1 MGIPKSIKIAL
12 VALLLMAVAN
22 LAFAQNTKGDK
33 PARALPKLIQKS
45 KPKKAK
51 AVKSSTRDI
60 SGRRLRTKNKS
71 SAVRAI
77 EQPPATYYGKKRKG
91 DKPGRPVS
99 PGRIQSSTARAARNN
114 VYPNRGP
121 YVNNK
126 ARKPRS
132 GERSFSKAPYRNAT
146 PQIISR
152 SGERV
157 FSPPRKNR
165 SAPRSA
171 SRSFV
176 TRGKKNVYWGKF
188 SKGEKPYT
196 KDIAGRELRTR
207 NYKSPPPV
215 FEAGPRSYK
224 PKKLKGR
231 DRPYQGTFKSGYA
244 SATKRGERAWR
255 GNVSGRPIGRTSSG
269 RKTENPGR
277 FVFPRKLSVSG
288 NRGRTNRPLP
298 GSGYQSRSRDSKGVQ
313 GALPPRV
320 PKGGAGIG
328 SYRGNIKLG
337 YQSTTFT
344 RQGIG
349 YAGGIKGKRPLKG
362 GGSISGRRWNN
373 NGNSLGAKVPP
384 GFAAR
389 AGNYTG
395 NIRLKTAKHNYRDQ
409 GEEFTGFTRSK
420 RPLKGGG
427 SISGKRWNNNGNA
440 IGAKVPPGFAA
451 RAGNYSGNIKLKNA
465 KHNFRDQGEEFTGFT
480 KSKRPLKGGGSISG
494 RPRNNNGNPLSVRT
508 PGAGA
513 RGAGTYAGNIR
524 IQNTYPRMRDQ
535 GEEFTGF
542 IKSRRPK
549 KGGGSVSGKLWN
561 NHEKPIDVRTPL
573 ARDAKSANY
582 SGKIKVEYGYIK
594 NPRASKLALKK
605 KEPANTILAAKG
617 LQVPVKRDYRFVQNP
632 KANKNSLKKREPN
645 DDVFA
650 VEGLQVKVKRDY
662 KYVQNP
668 KANKNSLKKKEPD
681 DDVFAVEGL
690 QVKVKQGKYVKKPN
704 AKEGMLKGI
713 GPSSASVKASEYE
726 GRMKMLW
733 SYKHNPS
740 SNKSAL
746 DVRKPNQTFSKGN
759 TFQGRARL
767 TRNYRHNPKSD
778 KDALKVIAPGRAY
791 AKINNYQGNLKMSK
805 PRGKGLH
812 PDAKFAHGHRDN
824 VKSERTILM
833 NIKLWW
839 AKLFKKSDNQTEA
852 VKEKVRRP
860 RYDKKEK
867 ELWKDLYD

>member
-1 MGIPKSIKIAL
+1 VGIPKSFKIGL
-12 VALLLMAVAN
+12 LALLLMAVAN
-22 LAFAQNTKGDK
+22 LTFGQNTKGDK
-33 PARALPKLIQKS
+33 PARALPKQIQKS
-45 KPKKAK
+45 KPKKEK
-51 AVKSSTRDI
+51 VVKSNTRDI

-71 SAVRAI
+71 SAVPAI

-99 PGRIQSSTARAARNN
+99 PRRIQSSTARAARNN
-114 VYPNRGP
+114 VYPNSGP
-121 YVNNK
+121 YVNNNS
-126 ARKPRS
+126 RKPRS

-146 PQIISR
+146 PQVVSR

-157 FSPPRKNR
+157 FSPPRKSR

-188 SKGEKPYT
+188 RKGEKPYT

-207 NYKSPPPV
+207 NFKSPPMV
-215 FEAGPRSYK
+215 FEAGPRPYK

-231 DRPYQGTFKSGYA
+231 DRPYRGTFKSGYA

-255 GNVSGRPIGRTSSG
+255 GDVSGRSLRRTSSG
-269 RKTENPGR
+269 RKTENPGQ
-277 FVFPRKLSVSG
+277 FIFPRKFSVSG
-288 NRGRTNRPLP
+288 NRGRANGPLP
-298 GSGYQSRSRDSKGVQ
+298 G
-313 GALPPRV
+313 
-320 PKGGAGIG
+320 
-328 SYRGNIKLG
+328 
-337 YQSTTFT
+337 
-344 RQGIG
+344 
-349 YAGGIKGKRPLKG
+349 
-362 GGSISGRRWNN
+362 GSINGRRWNN
-373 NGNSLGAKVPP
+373 NGNSIGAKVPP

-389 AGNYTG
+389 TGNYTG
-395 NIRLKTAKHNYRDQ
+395 NIRLRNAKHIFRDQ
-409 GEEFTGFTRSK
+409 GEEFTGFTRSI
-420 RPLKGGG
+420 RQLKGGG
-427 SISGKRWNNNGNA
+427 SISGKRWNNNGNS
-440 IGAKVPPGFAA
+440 IGVKVPPGSAA
-451 RAGNYSGNIKLKNA
+451 RTGNYTGNIRLKNA
-465 KHNFRDQGEEFTGFT
+465 KHTFRDQGEEFTGFT
-480 KSKRPLKGGGSISG
+480 KTKRPLKGGGSISG
-494 RPRNNNGNPLSVRT
+494 QPQNNNGNPLSVRT

-513 RGAGTYAGNIR
+513 RGGGTYSGNIR
-524 IQNTYPRMRDQ
+524 IQNAYPRMRDQ

-542 IKSRRPK
+542 IKSIKPK

-561 NHEKPIDVRTPL
+561 NKEKPIASRAPL
-573 ARDAKSANY
+573 ARDTKITNY
-582 SGKIKVEYGYIK
+582 SGKIKMEYGYIK
-594 NPRASKLALKK
+594 NLRASKLALKK
-605 KEPANTILAAKG
+605 KEPASTILAEKD
-617 LQVPVKRDYRFVQNP
+617 LILPVKRDYLFVQNP
-632 KANKNSLKKREPN
+632 KANRNSLKKREPN
-645 DDVFA
+645 DDTFA
-650 VEGLQVKVKRDY
+650 AEGLQVKVKRDYKYVQNPKANNNSLKKREPNDDTFAAEGLQVKVKRDY

-690 QVKVKQGKYVKKPN
+690 QIKVKQGKYIKKPN
-704 AKEGMLKGI
+704 AKDGMLKGI
-713 GPSSASVKASEYE
+713 GPSSASIKASEYE
-726 GRMKMLW
+726 GRMKILW

-824 VKSERTILM
+824 VKGERTIFM
-833 NIKLWW
+833 NVKLWW

>member
-1 MGIPKSIKIAL
+1 MGIPKSFKIAL
-12 VALLLMAVAN
+12 LALLLMAVAN
-22 LAFAQNTKGDK
+22 LTFGQNSKGDK
-33 PARALPKLIQKS
+33 PARALPKQIQKS
-45 KPKKAK
+45 KPKKEK
-51 AVKSSTRDI
+51 VVKSNTRDI

-71 SAVRAI
+71 SAVPAI

-99 PGRIQSSTARAARNN
+99 PRRIQSSTARAARNN
-114 VYPNRGP
+114 VYPNSGP
-121 YVNNK
+121 YVNNNS
-126 ARKPRS
+126 RKPRS

-146 PQIISR
+146 PQVVSR

-157 FSPPRKNR
+157 FSPPRKSR

-188 SKGEKPYT
+188 RKGEKPYT

-207 NYKSPPPV
+207 NFKSPPMV
-215 FEAGPRSYK
+215 FEAGPRPYK

-231 DRPYQGTFKSGYA
+231 DRPYRGTFKSGYA

-255 GNVSGRPIGRTSSG
+255 GDVSGRSLRRTSSG
-269 RKTENPGR
+269 RKTENPGQ
-277 FVFPRKLSVSG
+277 FIFPRKFSVSG
-288 NRGRTNRPLP
+288 NRGRANGPLP
-298 GSGYQSRSRDSKGVQ
+298 G
-313 GALPPRV
+313 
-320 PKGGAGIG
+320 
-328 SYRGNIKLG
+328 
-337 YQSTTFT
+337 
-344 RQGIG
+344 
-349 YAGGIKGKRPLKG
+349 
-362 GGSISGRRWNN
+362 GSINGRRWNN
-373 NGNSLGAKVPP
+373 NGNSIGAKVPP

-389 AGNYTG
+389 TGNYTG
-395 NIRLKTAKHNYRDQ
+395 NIRLRNAKHIFRDQ
-409 GEEFTGFTRSK
+409 GEEFTGFTRSI
-420 RPLKGGG
+420 RQLKGGG
-427 SISGKRWNNNGNA
+427 SISAKRWNNNGNS
-440 IGAKVPPGFAA
+440 IGVKVPPGSAA
-451 RAGNYSGNIKLKNA
+451 RTGNYTGNIRLKNA
-465 KHNFRDQGEEFTGFT
+465 KHTFRDQGEEFTGFT
-480 KSKRPLKGGGSISG
+480 KTKRPLKGGGSISG
-494 RPRNNNGNPLSVRT
+494 QPQNNNGNPLSVRA
-508 PGAGA
+508 PGAGS
-513 RGAGTYAGNIR
+513 RGGGTYSGNIR
-524 IQNTYPRMRDQ
+524 IQNAYPRMRDQ

-542 IKSRRPK
+542 IKSIKPK

-561 NHEKPIDVRTPL
+561 NKEKPIASRAPL
-573 ARDAKSANY
+573 ARDTKITNY
-582 SGKIKVEYGYIK
+582 SGKIKMEYGYIK
-594 NPRASKLALKK
+594 NLRASKLALKK
-605 KEPANTILAAKG
+605 KKPASTILAEKD
-617 LQVPVKRDYRFVQNP
+617 LILPVKRDYLFVQNP
-632 KANKNSLKKREPN
+632 KANRNSLKKREPN
-645 DDVFA
+645 DDTFA
-650 VEGLQVKVKRDY
+650 AEGLQVKVKRDY

-690 QVKVKQGKYVKKPN
+690 QIKVKQGKYIKKPN
-704 AKEGMLKGI
+704 AKDGMLKGI
-713 GPSSASVKASEYE
+713 GPSSASIKASEYE
-726 GRMKMLW
+726 GRMKILW

-824 VKSERTILM
+824 VKGERTIFM
-833 NIKLWW
+833 NVKLWW

>member
-1 MGIPKSIKIAL
+1 VGIPKSFKIAL
-12 VALLLMAVAN
+12 LALLLMAVAN
-22 LAFAQNTKGDK
+22 LTFGQNTKGDK
-33 PARALPKLIQKS
+33 PARALPKQIQKS
-45 KPKKAK
+45 KPKKEK
-51 AVKSSTRDI
+51 VVKSNTRDI

-71 SAVRAI
+71 SAMPAI

-99 PGRIQSSTARAARNN
+99 PRRIQSSTARAARNN
-114 VYPNRGP
+114 VYPNSGP
-121 YVNNK
+121 YVNNNS
-126 ARKPRS
+126 RKPRS

-146 PQIISR
+146 PQVVSR

-157 FSPPRKNR
+157 FSPPRKSR

-188 SKGEKPYT
+188 RKGEKPYT

-207 NYKSPPPV
+207 NFKSPPMV
-215 FEAGPRSYK
+215 FEAGPRPYK

-231 DRPYQGTFKSGYA
+231 DRPYRGTFKSGYA

-255 GNVSGRPIGRTSSG
+255 GDVSGRSLRRTSSG
-269 RKTENPGR
+269 RKTENPGQ
-277 FVFPRKLSVSG
+277 FIFPRKFSVSG
-288 NRGRTNRPLP
+288 NRGRANGPLP
-298 GSGYQSRSRDSKGVQ
+298 G
-313 GALPPRV
+313 
-320 PKGGAGIG
+320 
-328 SYRGNIKLG
+328 
-337 YQSTTFT
+337 
-344 RQGIG
+344 
-349 YAGGIKGKRPLKG
+349 
-362 GGSISGRRWNN
+362 GSINGRRWNN
-373 NGNSLGAKVPP
+373 NGNSIGAKVPP

-389 AGNYTG
+389 TGNYTG
-395 NIRLKTAKHNYRDQ
+395 NIRLRNAKHIFRDQ
-409 GEEFTGFTRSK
+409 GEEFTGFTRSI
-420 RPLKGGG
+420 RQLKGGG
-427 SISGKRWNNNGNA
+427 SISGKRWNNNGNS
-440 IGAKVPPGFAA
+440 IGVKVPPGSAA
-451 RAGNYSGNIKLKNA
+451 RTGNYTGNIRLKNA
-465 KHNFRDQGEEFTGFT
+465 KHTFRDQGEEFTGFT
-480 KSKRPLKGGGSISG
+480 KTKRPLKGGGSISG
-494 RPRNNNGNPLSVRT
+494 QPQNNNGNPLSVRT

-513 RGAGTYAGNIR
+513 RGAGTYSGNIR
-524 IQNTYPRMRDQ
+524 IQNAYPRMRDQ

-542 IKSRRPK
+542 IKSIKPK

-561 NHEKPIDVRTPL
+561 NKEKPIASRAPL
-573 ARDAKSANY
+573 ARDTKITNY
-582 SGKIKVEYGYIK
+582 SGKIKMEYGYIK
-594 NPRASKLALKK
+594 NLRASKLALKK
-605 KEPANTILAAKG
+605 KEPASTILAEKD
-617 LQVPVKRDYRFVQNP
+617 LILPVKRNYLFVQNP
-632 KANKNSLKKREPN
+632 KANRNSLKKREPN
-645 DDVFA
+645 DDTFA
-650 VEGLQVKVKRDY
+650 AEGLQVKVKRDYKYVQNPKANNNSLKKREPNDDTFAAEGLQVKVKRDY

-690 QVKVKQGKYVKKPN
+690 QIKVKQGKYIKKPN
-704 AKEGMLKGI
+704 AKDGMLKGI

-726 GRMKMLW
+726 GRMKILW

-746 DVRKPNQTFSKGN
+746 DVRKPNQIFSKGN

-824 VKSERTILM
+824 VKGERTIFM
-833 NIKLWW
+833 NVKLWW

>member
-1 MGIPKSIKIAL
+1 MGIPKSFKIAL
-12 VALLLMAVAN
+12 LALLLMAVAN
-22 LAFAQNTKGDK
+22 LTFGQNTKGDK
-33 PARALPKLIQKS
+33 PARALPKQIQKS
-45 KPKKAK
+45 KPKKEK
-51 AVKSSTRDI
+51 VVKSNTRDI

-71 SAVRAI
+71 SAVPAI

-99 PGRIQSSTARAARNN
+99 PRRIQSSTARAARNN
-114 VYPNRGP
+114 VYPNSGP
-121 YVNNK
+121 YVNNNS
-126 ARKPRS
+126 RKPRS

-146 PQIISR
+146 PQVVSR

-188 SKGEKPYT
+188 RKGEKPYT

-207 NYKSPPPV
+207 NFKSPPMV
-215 FEAGPRSYK
+215 FEAGPRPYK

-231 DRPYQGTFKSGYA
+231 DRPYRGTFKSGYA

-255 GNVSGRPIGRTSSG
+255 GDVSGRSLRRTSSG
-269 RKTENPGR
+269 RKTENPGQ
-277 FVFPRKLSVSG
+277 FIFPRKFSVSG
-288 NRGRTNRPLP
+288 NRGRANGPLP
-298 GSGYQSRSRDSKGVQ
+298 G
-313 GALPPRV
+313 
-320 PKGGAGIG
+320 
-328 SYRGNIKLG
+328 
-337 YQSTTFT
+337 
-344 RQGIG
+344 
-349 YAGGIKGKRPLKG
+349 
-362 GGSISGRRWNN
+362 GSINGRRWNN
-373 NGNSLGAKVPP
+373 NGNSIGAKVPP

-389 AGNYTG
+389 TGNYTG
-395 NIRLKTAKHNYRDQ
+395 NIRLRNAKHIFRDQ
-409 GEEFTGFTRSK
+409 GEEFTGFTRSI
-420 RPLKGGG
+420 RQLKGGG
-427 SISGKRWNNNGNA
+427 SISAKRWNNNGNS
-440 IGAKVPPGFAA
+440 IGVKVPPGSAA
-451 RAGNYSGNIKLKNA
+451 RTGNYTGNIRLKNA
-465 KHNFRDQGEEFTGFT
+465 KHTFRDQGEEFTGFT
-480 KSKRPLKGGGSISG
+480 KTKRPLKGGGSISG
-494 RPRNNNGNPLSVRT
+494 QPQNNNGNPLSVRT

-513 RGAGTYAGNIR
+513 RGGGTYSGNIR
-524 IQNTYPRMRDQ
+524 IQNAYPRMRDQ

-542 IKSRRPK
+542 IKSIKPK

-561 NHEKPIDVRTPL
+561 NKEKPIASRAPL
-573 ARDAKSANY
+573 ARDTKITNY
-582 SGKIKVEYGYIK
+582 SGKIKMEYGYIK
-594 NPRASKLALKK
+594 NLRASKLALKK
-605 KEPANTILAAKG
+605 KKPASTILAEKD
-617 LQVPVKRDYRFVQNP
+617 LILPVKRDYLFVQNP
-632 KANKNSLKKREPN
+632 KANRNSLKKREPN
-645 DDVFA
+645 DDTFA
-650 VEGLQVKVKRDY
+650 AEGLQVKVKRDY

-690 QVKVKQGKYVKKPN
+690 QIKVKQGKYIKKPN
-704 AKEGMLKGI
+704 AKDGMLKGI
-713 GPSSASVKASEYE
+713 GPSSASIKASEYE
-726 GRMKMLW
+726 GRMKILW

-824 VKSERTILM
+824 VKGERTIFM
-833 NIKLWW
+833 NVKLWW

>member
-1 MGIPKSIKIAL
+1 MGKLKTFKIAL
-12 VALLLMAVAN
+12 LALLLVAVAN
-22 LAFAQNTKGDK
+22 LAFAQNTKGDR

-45 KPKKAK
+45 KPKKGK
-51 AVKSSTRDI
+51 TVKSNTRDI

-77 EQPPATYYGKKRKG
+77 EQPPATYYGRKRKG
-91 DKPGRPVS
+91 DQAGRPVS
-99 PGRIQSSTARAARNN
+99 PKRIQSSTARAARNN

-121 YVNNK
+121 FVNNK
-126 ARKPRS
+126 SRKPRS
-132 GERSFSKAPYRNAT
+132 GERSFSKAPFRNSAR
-146 PQIISR
+146 QVISR
-152 SGERV
+152 SGQRV
-157 FSPPRKNR
+157 FSPSRKN
-165 SAPRSA
+165 SIVPRSA
-171 SRSFV
+171 SRSFI

-188 SKGEKPYT
+188 SKGEKPFT
-196 KDIAGRELRTR
+196 KDISGRTLRTR
-207 NYKSPPPV
+207 NYKSPPLV
-215 FEAGPRSYK
+215 FERGPRTYT
-224 PKKLKGR
+224 PQKKSKGR

-244 SATKRGERAWR
+244 TASKRGERAWR
-255 GNVSGRPIGRTSSG
+255 GDVSGRPIGKTSSG
-269 RKTENPGR
+269 RKTENHGR
-277 FVFPRKLSVSG
+277 FVFPRKLSISG
-288 NRGRTNRPLP
+288 NRGRTNKPLP
-298 GSGYQSRSRDSKGVQ
+298 GSGYQSRSGESRRLQ
-313 GALPPRV
+313 GALPPKI

-328 SYRGNIKLG
+328 NFRGSLKGRRPLKGGGSISGRSRNNGGLPISVRVPRSG
-337 YQSTTFT
+337 A
-344 RQGIG
+344 GIG
-349 YAGGIKGKRPLKG
+349 VFSGNLKSKRPLKG
-362 GGSISGRRWNN
+362 GGSISGRSKSN
-373 NGNSLGAKVPP
+373 NGNP
-384 GFAAR
+384 
-389 AGNYTG
+389 
-395 NIRLKTAKHNYRDQ
+395 
-409 GEEFTGFTRSK
+409 
-420 RPLKGGG
+420 
-427 SISGKRWNNNGNA
+427 ISPR
-440 IGAKVPPGFAA
+440 IPPGFAA
-451 RAGNYSGNIKLKNA
+451 RAGNYSGNILLKNA
-465 KHNFRDQGEEFTGFT
+465 KHNFRDQGEEFTGFI

-494 RPRNNNGNPLSVRT
+494 RPKNNNGQSIPVRT
-508 PGAGA
+508 PASGA
-513 RGAGTYAGNIR
+513 RGAGTYSGNVR
-524 IQNTYPRMRDQ
+524 IQNSHPRMRDQ

-542 IKSRRPK
+542 IKAKRPQ
-549 KGGGSVSGKLWN
+549 KGGGSVSGRLWN
-561 NHEKPIDVRTPL
+561 NNGKSVDVRTPL
-573 ARDAKSANY
+573 ARDARGANY
-582 SGKIKVEYGYIK
+582 SGKMKREYGYIR
-594 NPRASKLALKK
+594 NPNADKKALKK
-605 KEPANTILAAKG
+605 AEPDNRILLVRGLQIPIKRDYRFVQNPKANKNSLRKREPNDDVFAVEG
-617 LQVPVKRDYRFVQNP
+617 LQVKVKRDYRFVQNP

-650 VEGLQVKVKRDY
+650 VEGLQI
-662 KYVQNP
+662 
-668 KANKNSLKKKEPD
+668 
-681 DDVFAVEGL
+681 
-690 QVKVKQGKYVKKPN
+690 KVKQGKYTKKPN
-704 AKEGMLKGI
+704 AKEGTLKGI
-713 GPSSASVKASEYE
+713 APNSATVKASEYE

>member
-1 MGIPKSIKIAL
+1 MGIPKSFKIAL
-12 VALLLMAVAN
+12 LALLLMAVAN
-22 LAFAQNTKGDK
+22 LTFGQNSKGDK
-33 PARALPKLIQKS
+33 PARALPKQIQKS
-45 KPKKAK
+45 KPKKEK
-51 AVKSSTRDI
+51 VVKSNTRDI

-71 SAVRAI
+71 SAVPAI

-99 PGRIQSSTARAARNN
+99 PRRIQSSTARAARNN
-114 VYPNRGP
+114 VYPNSGP
-121 YVNNK
+121 YVNNNS
-126 ARKPRS
+126 RKPRS

-146 PQIISR
+146 PQVVSR

-157 FSPPRKNR
+157 FSPPRKSR

-188 SKGEKPYT
+188 RKGEKPYT

-207 NYKSPPPV
+207 NFKSPPMV
-215 FEAGPRSYK
+215 FEAGPRPYK

-255 GNVSGRPIGRTSSG
+255 GDVSGRSLRRTSSG
-269 RKTENPGR
+269 RKTENPGQ
-277 FVFPRKLSVSG
+277 FIFPRKFSVSG
-288 NRGRTNRPLP
+288 NRGRANGPLP
-298 GSGYQSRSRDSKGVQ
+298 G
-313 GALPPRV
+313 
-320 PKGGAGIG
+320 
-328 SYRGNIKLG
+328 
-337 YQSTTFT
+337 
-344 RQGIG
+344 
-349 YAGGIKGKRPLKG
+349 
-362 GGSISGRRWNN
+362 GSINGRRWNN
-373 NGNSLGAKVPP
+373 NGNSIGAKVPP

-389 AGNYTG
+389 TGNYTG
-395 NIRLKTAKHNYRDQ
+395 NIRLRNAKHIFRDQ
-409 GEEFTGFTRSK
+409 GEEFTGFTRSI
-420 RPLKGGG
+420 RQLKGGG
-427 SISGKRWNNNGNA
+427 SISAKRWNNNGNS
-440 IGAKVPPGFAA
+440 IGVKVPPGSAA
-451 RAGNYSGNIKLKNA
+451 RTGNYTGNIRLKNA
-465 KHNFRDQGEEFTGFT
+465 KHTFRDQGEEFTGFT
-480 KSKRPLKGGGSISG
+480 KTKRPLKGGGSISG
-494 RPRNNNGNPLSVRT
+494 QPQNNNGNPLSVRT

-513 RGAGTYAGNIR
+513 RGGGTYSGNIR
-524 IQNTYPRMRDQ
+524 IQNAYPRMRDQ

-542 IKSRRPK
+542 IKSIKPK

-561 NHEKPIDVRTPL
+561 NKEKPIASRAPL
-573 ARDAKSANY
+573 ARDTKITNY
-582 SGKIKVEYGYIK
+582 SGKIKMEYGYIK
-594 NPRASKLALKK
+594 NLRASKLALKK
-605 KEPANTILAAKG
+605 KKPASTILAEKD
-617 LQVPVKRDYRFVQNP
+617 LILPVKRDYLFVQNP
-632 KANKNSLKKREPN
+632 KANRNSLKKREPN
-645 DDVFA
+645 DDTFA
-650 VEGLQVKVKRDY
+650 AEGLQVKVKRDY

-690 QVKVKQGKYVKKPN
+690 QIKVKQGKYIKKPN
-704 AKEGMLKGI
+704 AKDGMLKGI
-713 GPSSASVKASEYE
+713 GPSSASIKASEYE
-726 GRMKMLW
+726 GRMKILW

-824 VKSERTILM
+824 VKGERTIFM
-833 NIKLWW
+833 NVKLWW

>member
-1 MGIPKSIKIAL
+1 VGIPKSFKIAL
-12 VALLLMAVAN
+12 LALLLMAVAN
-22 LAFAQNTKGDK
+22 LAFGQNTKGDK
-33 PARALPKLIQKS
+33 PARVLPKQIQKS
-45 KPKKAK
+45 KPKKEK
-51 AVKSSTRDI
+51 VVKSNTRDI

-71 SAVRAI
+71 SAMPAI

-91 DKPGRPVS
+91 DKAGRPVS
-99 PGRIQSSTARAARNN
+99 PRRIQSSTARAARNN
-114 VYPNRGP
+114 VYPNSGP
-121 YVNNK
+121 YVNNNS
-126 ARKPRS
+126 RKPRS

-146 PQIISR
+146 PQVVSR

-188 SKGEKPYT
+188 RKGEKPYT

-207 NYKSPPPV
+207 NFKSPPLV
-215 FEAGPRSYK
+215 FEAGPRPYK

-255 GNVSGRPIGRTSSG
+255 GDVSGRSLRRPSSG
-269 RKTENPGR
+269 RKTENPGQ
-277 FVFPRKLSVSG
+277 FIFPRKFSVSG
-288 NRGRTNRPLP
+288 NRGRANGPLP
-298 GSGYQSRSRDSKGVQ
+298 
-313 GALPPRV
+313 
-320 PKGGAGIG
+320 
-328 SYRGNIKLG
+328 
-337 YQSTTFT
+337 
-344 RQGIG
+344 
-349 YAGGIKGKRPLKG
+349 
-362 GGSISGRRWNN
+362 GGSISGKRSNN
-373 NGNSLGAKVPP
+373 NGNSIGAKVPP

-389 AGNYTG
+389 TGNYTG
-395 NIRLKTAKHNYRDQ
+395 NIRLRNAKHTFRDQ
-409 GEEFTGFTRSK
+409 GEEFTGFTRSI
-420 RPLKGGG
+420 RQLKGGG
-427 SISGKRWNNNGNA
+427 SISAKRWNNNGNS
-440 IGAKVPPGFAA
+440 IGAKVPPGSAA
-451 RAGNYSGNIKLKNA
+451 RTGNYTGNIRLKNA
-465 KHNFRDQGEEFTGFT
+465 KHTFRDQGEEFTGFT
-480 KSKRPLKGGGSISG
+480 KTKRPLKGGGSISG
-494 RPRNNNGNPLSVRT
+494 QPQNNNGNPLSVRT

-513 RGAGTYAGNIR
+513 RGAGTYSGNIR
-524 IQNTYPRMRDQ
+524 IQNAYPRMRDQ

-542 IKSRRPK
+542 IKSIKPK

-561 NHEKPIDVRTPL
+561 NKEKPIASRAPL
-573 ARDAKSANY
+573 ARDAKITNY
-582 SGKIKVEYGYIK
+582 SGKIKMEYGYIK
-594 NPRASKLALKK
+594 NLRASKLALKK
-605 KEPANTILAAKG
+605 KEPASTILAEKDLILPVKRNYLFVQNPKANRNSLKKREPNDDTFAAEG
-617 LQVPVKRDYRFVQNP
+617 LQVKVKRDYKYVQNP
-632 KANKNSLKKREPN
+632 KANKNSLKKKEP
-645 DDVFA
+645 DDEVFA

-690 QVKVKQGKYVKKPN
+690 QIKVKQGKYIKKPN
-704 AKEGMLKGI
+704 AKDGMLKGI

-726 GRMKMLW
+726 GRMKILW

-791 AKINNYQGNLKMSK
+791 AKVNNYQGNLKMSK

-812 PDAKFAHGHRDN
+812 PDAKFAHGHRYN
-824 VKSERTILM
+824 VKGERTIFM
-833 NIKLWW
+833 NVKLWW

>member
-1 MGIPKSIKIAL
+1 MGIPKSFKIGL
-12 VALLLMAVAN
+12 LALLLMAVAN
-22 LAFAQNTKGDK
+22 LTFGQNTKGDK
-33 PARALPKLIQKS
+33 PARALPKQIQKS
-45 KPKKAK
+45 KPKKEK
-51 AVKSSTRDI
+51 VVKSNTRDI

-71 SAVRAI
+71 SAVLAI
-77 EQPPATYYGKKRKG
+77 EQPPATYYRKKRKG

-99 PGRIQSSTARAARNN
+99 PRRIQSSTARAARNN
-114 VYPNRGP
+114 VYPNSGP
-121 YVNNK
+121 YVNNNS
-126 ARKPRS
+126 RKPRS

-146 PQIISR
+146 PQVVSR

-188 SKGEKPYT
+188 RKGEKPYT

-207 NYKSPPPV
+207 NFKSPPLL
-215 FEAGPRSYK
+215 FEAGPRPYK

-255 GNVSGRPIGRTSSG
+255 GDVSGRSLRRTSSG
-269 RKTENPGR
+269 RKTENPGQ
-277 FVFPRKLSVSG
+277 FIFPRKFSVSG
-288 NRGRTNRPLP
+288 NRGRANGPLP
-298 GSGYQSRSRDSKGVQ
+298 G
-313 GALPPRV
+313 
-320 PKGGAGIG
+320 
-328 SYRGNIKLG
+328 
-337 YQSTTFT
+337 
-344 RQGIG
+344 
-349 YAGGIKGKRPLKG
+349 
-362 GGSISGRRWNN
+362 GSINGRRWNN
-373 NGNSLGAKVPP
+373 NGNSIGAKVPP

-389 AGNYTG
+389 TGNYTG
-395 NIRLKTAKHNYRDQ
+395 NIRLKNAKHTFRDQ
-409 GEEFTGFTRSK
+409 GEEFTGFTRSI
-420 RPLKGGG
+420 RQLKGGG
-427 SISGKRWNNNGNA
+427 SISAKRWNNNGNS
-440 IGAKVPPGFAA
+440 IGVKVPPGSAA
-451 RAGNYSGNIKLKNA
+451 RTGNYTGNIRLKNA
-465 KHNFRDQGEEFTGFT
+465 KHTFRDQGEEFTGFT
-480 KSKRPLKGGGSISG
+480 KTKRPLKGGGSISG
-494 RPRNNNGNPLSVRT
+494 QPQNNNGNPLSVR
-508 PGAGA
+508 PPSASA
-513 RGAGTYAGNIR
+513 RGGGTYSGNIR
-524 IQNTYPRMRDQ
+524 IQNAYPRMRDQ

-542 IKSRRPK
+542 IKSRKPK

-561 NHEKPIDVRTPL
+561 NKEKPIASRAPL
-573 ARDAKSANY
+573 ARDVKITNY
-582 SGKIKVEYGYIK
+582 SGKIKMEYGYIK
-594 NPRASKLALKK
+594 NLRASKLALKK
-605 KEPANTILAAKG
+605 KEPASTILAEKD
-617 LQVPVKRDYRFVQNP
+617 LILPVKRDYLFVQNP
-632 KANKNSLKKREPN
+632 KANKNSLKKRKPN
-645 DDVFA
+645 DDTFA
-650 VEGLQVKVKRDY
+650 AEGLQVKVKRDY

-690 QVKVKQGKYVKKPN
+690 QIKVKQGKYIKKPN
-704 AKEGMLKGI
+704 AKDGMLKGI

-726 GRMKMLW
+726 GRMKILW

-805 PRGKGLH
+805 PGGKGLH

-824 VKSERTILM
+824 VKGERTIFM
-833 NIKLWW
+833 NVKLWW